1 LLLTCLRKV
10 VTISISSQ
18 KGGVGKTTVAIN
30 LAYAFARSGRK
41 VILVD
46 ADPQGSVG
54 LSLTRQSRMLPGFF
68 DLITDAG
75 KSLQDVI
82 VPTRLDTF
90 SLIPAGLASAYD
102 LTGGGMRGMMVGQV
116 RSFFNTLGNQGYD
129 ICIVDTAAGLFG
141 VTADI
146 LAASDA
152 VLVPQQSEP
161 LGIRSVP
168 KILQALSS
176 LRMANPSLNV
186 LGVLLTM
193 MQEDLPECRDAA
205 KALKSIL
212 PAHLVMQ
219 TIIPR
224 DKQFVQA
231 SAKGLPVGVLEEH
244 AGGHLIFDQL
254 SKEIEG
260 KLIKAETVQSNGI

>member
-1 LLLTCLRKV
+1 M
-10 VTISISSQ
+10 VTLAVSSQ

-30 LAYAFARSGRK
+30 LAHSFARSGRR

-68 DLITDAG
+68 DIITDTGA
-75 KSLQDVI
+75 KLEDVI
-82 VPTRLDTF
+82 LPTRLDTF

-102 LTGGGMRGMMVGQV
+102 LNGGSARGAIVNRV
-116 RSFFNTLGNQGYD
+116 RLFLNSLAQQNYD
-129 ICIVDTAAGLFG
+129 LCIIDTAAGLFG
-141 VTADI
+141 ATADI

-168 KILQALSS
+168 KILQALTSM
-176 LRMANPSLNV
+176 RVANPKLNV

-193 MQEDLPECRDAA
+193 LQPNVPESRDAA
-205 KALKSIL
+205 QALRGIL
-212 PAHLVMQ
+212 PPNLVLR
-219 TIIPR
+219 TVIPR
-224 DKQFVQA
+224 DDLFIRA
-231 SAKGLPVGVLEEH
+231 SAKGLPIGAMDDGA
-244 AGGHLIFDQL
+244 AGLATFDHLRQ
-254 SKEIEG
+254 EIEA
-260 KLIKAETVQSNGI
+260 KLAQS